1 MSSTNGN
8 GNGDNKRGKYREY
21 STEDRLAAL
30 AALEAN
36 KGNAYKTAQLLDIPI
51 QTLNSWK
58 QDALSADSV
67 EVRQHKKSLADKFE
81 DLAHKLVDVAPD
93 FINADKTTLSMVA
106 TAAGIATDKAQLL
119 RGQPTQ
125 IIDDPARVSA
135 AVARVMERLG
145 VDRAVAEEAVLAQPE
160 FRELGKIG

>member
-1 MSSTNGN
+1 MSSNNGHT
-8 GNGDNKRGKYREY
+8 NGDNKRGKYREY

-93 FINADKTTLSMVA
+93 FILADKTTLSMVA

-135 AVARVMERLG
+135 AIERVINLTG
-145 VDRAVAEEAVLAQPE
+145 CDREIAEASVRATPE
-160 FRELGKIG
+160 FRDLGKVG